1 MQYRV
6 FVQNPAERRFVASV
20 IEMPAVSEEGATEE
34 EAVSRA
40 KAALEAQLAKGKMIN
55 IELPQTTAVE
65 LSTELDPTNKTHSP
79 RFPMRYAGIF
89 ADDPSFEDWEEKLAL
104 IRCEANAEIDE

>member
-1 MQYRV
+1 MKYKI

-20 IEMPAVSEEGATEE
+20 IEMPAVSEEGTTEE

-40 KAALEAQLAKGKMIN
+40 KAALEAQLAKGKIIN
-55 IELPQTTAVE
+55 IELPQTT
-65 LSTELDPTNKTHSP
+65 TIELDPTNKTHSP
-79 RFPMRYAGIF
+79 KFSMRYAGIF